1 MGCDSATI
9 PALWIAAATLL
20 LCVIL
25 GLAAA
30 SVHWRTAAAGSG
42 LHLLPGCCPG
52 LAVASARKW
61 PPACPSSC
69 LVYRW

>member
-9 PALWIAAATLL
+9 PALWIAVATLL

-30 SVHWRTAAAGSG
+30 SVN
-42 LHLLPGCCPG
+42 
-52 LAVASARKW
+52 
-61 PPACPSSC
+61 
-69 LVYRW
+69 